1 MSENQLVTSVSIQA
15 PSSRVWAVLT
25 DFAAYPAWNPFL
37 PCVQGDLRLGARL
50 TVRLA
55 PPGKPA
61 ITVRPTITALEPC
74 KRLVW
79 RGFAIAPGFFDGE
92 HGFELQP
99 MGETACRL
107 IHAERFSGVL
117 VAVVGPLLLDSTRLG
132 FVNMNN
138 ALKLRAE
145 SDIPPLV

>member
-1 MSENQLVTSVSIQA
+1 MSESELVTSVCIQA
-15 PSSRVWAVLT
+15 PPSRVWSVLT
-25 DFAAYPAWNPFL
+25 DFPAYAAWNPFL
-37 PCVQGDLRLGARL
+37 TSVQGDLRLGARL
-50 TVRLA
+50 TIRLA

-61 ITVRPTITALEPC
+61 VSVRPTITALEPC

-79 RGFAIAPGFFDGE
+79 QGFALAPGFFDGE
-92 HGFELQP
+92 HGFELEPLGQ
-99 MGETACRL
+99 TACRL
-107 IHAERFSGVL
+107 THAERFSGVL